1 METYVVG
8 TIARNTAESGRIRG
22 VIDRLTPVG
31 YEFTAGPDHYRFTK
45 PGRIES
51 VITEMVPVC
60 EDHGLDVEAFRL
72 VEYRKNNDTERSRYE
87 GGKVVREDDG
97 PLN

>member
-1 METYVVG
+1 
-8 TIARNTAESGRIRG
+8 
-22 VIDRLTPVG
+22 
-31 YEFTAGPDHYRFTK
+31 
-45 PGRIES
+45 
-51 VITEMVPVC
+51 MVPVC